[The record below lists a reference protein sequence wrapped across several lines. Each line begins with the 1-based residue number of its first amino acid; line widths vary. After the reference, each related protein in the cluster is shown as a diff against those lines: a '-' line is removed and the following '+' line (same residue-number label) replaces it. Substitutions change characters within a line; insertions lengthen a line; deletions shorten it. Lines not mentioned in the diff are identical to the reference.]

1 MDHNG
6 FVQIDLIFQRKLSRR
21 RFPIT
26 FFNFV
31 SHASAQARKRYDR
44 SRLRNV
50 IGQLGIHS
58 RQKIKE
64 NFFPTEVNRS
74 APNESGT

>member
-31 SHASAQARKRYDR
+31 SHASAQARKRASVTTDHVYAT
-44 SRLRNV
+44 L
-50 IGQLGIHS
+50 
-58 RQKIKE
+58 
-64 NFFPTEVNRS
+64 
-74 APNESGT
+74 